1 MFFQYKQDKMAPIP
15 GCRDEQMYSN
25 MRVTYTL
32 GASFKKSFLQG
43 ARTNI
48 IVISLE
54 NLSSKY
60 VLLQNMS
67 SKYVLLQ
74 NMPSKYV
81 LLQNMSTQVSM
92 VSIVIRQPD
101 AVVHIRLGV
110 RPLCGTGGDMVQMTI
125 LYFMLYWF
133 IIQSYNHWTIERMSQ
148 VNYCT
153 SQYHFLLIKKII

>member
-1 MFFQYKQDKMAPIP
+1 MAPIP

-32 GASFKKSFLQG
+32 GTSFKKSFLQG

-81 LLQNMSTQVSM
+81 LLQNMFFYKICPHKCPWQV
-92 VSIVIRQPD
+92 
-101 AVVHIRLGV
+101 
-110 RPLCGTGGDMVQMTI
+110 
-125 LYFMLYWF
+125 
-133 IIQSYNHWTIERMSQ
+133 
-148 VNYCT
+148 
-153 SQYHFLLIKKII
+153 